1 MKKTI
6 FGNFMPT
13 KSLSAIIALIVLF
26 TLTSCKWVTNLF
38 SSSEDIYY
46 VYQEK
51 EDGSYG
57 MVSDDG
63 TVIFEPE
70 FNLTITSLI
79 NDRFFA
85 RTSNDLWEIYTV
97 DGNKVKQVGSEAFKQ
112 IATFTKDVTVAVSE
126 NGYCEIIDKDGKTKK
141 VLDKINGKIV
151 EGVTA
156 FNDNGIAVFMNE
168 DEECGFID
176 TSGKMVNNTMYK
188 SLFPIYS
195 DAYIAMQKKDEEK
208 GQYTIIN
215 AKGEEYFKYK
225 EDKFELEARSTFDEK
240 DLIVKH
246 S

>member
-112 IATFTKDVTVAVSE
+112 IATFTKDVTVAVRE

-188 SLFPIYS
+188 SLVPIYK
-195 DAYIAMQKKDEEK
+195 DVYLALLKKNEEK
-208 GQYTIIN
+208 GII
-215 AKGEEYFKYK
+215 
-225 EDKFELEARSTFDEK
+225 
-240 DLIVKH
+240 
-246 S
+246 